1 MAGER
6 ILIVDDHKEAARLIR
21 RNLETLEQDF
31 IIDDVFSAEEALLEL
46 SRGKTDL
53 LVADVLL
60 PGISGLEL
68 LERLKAKNP
77 DAKVILVSGVTD
89 PKIRRE
95 VAQAGANAFF
105 FKPID
110 MPEFLDAVERAL
122 GLVETSLTPELQLH
136 AEDYLEEGEENRTQ
150 IGMTELITDLRI
162 SMNAT
167 AVMLVGEQGK
177 VLVRAGDLPDPELE
191 TSLMP
196 MLMRAFSSGVSISHF
211 LGQNTPDHFYSFR
224 GENYDLFLAPVG
236 EAYCLMALTHPIMLQ
251 EVGSIA
257 NLMHNTAK
265 TVLLSMARL
274 GISTQPSYHSPY
286 QTGAL
291 SGEDGRK
298 PGAAT
303 ADAPAEE
310 DGDPGETLPGDQTLE
325 DLLSAVDVQET
336 EDVDAFWETLSN
348 EEIKPDLSSSD
359 SLSYD
364 QAAKLGLAPSED

>member
-1 MAGER
+1 MAGKR

-21 RNLETLEQDF
+21 RNLETLDQDF
-31 IIDDVFSAEEALLEL
+31 IIEDVFSAEEALLEL
-46 SRGKTDL
+46 SRGETDL
-53 LVADVLL
+53 LIADILL

-68 LERLKAKNP
+68 LERFRAKNP
-77 DAKVILVSGVTD
+77 ETKVILVSGVTD

-95 VAQAGANAFF
+95 VAQAGAHAFF

-122 GLVETSLTPELQLH
+122 GLVQTSLTPELLLY
-136 AEDYLEEGEENRTQ
+136 ADDYLESEGETRSQ
-150 IGMTELITDLRI
+150 VGMTDLIADLRN
-162 SMNAT
+162 SMNAI
-167 AVMLVGEQGK
+167 AAMLVGEEGK
-177 VLVRAGDLPDPELE
+177 ILVRAGDLPDPELE

-196 MLMRAFSSGVSISHF
+196 VLMRAFSSGVSISHF

-236 EAYCLMALTHPIMLQ
+236 EAYCLMVLTHPILLQ
-251 EVGSIA
+251 EVGEFA

-274 GISTQPSYHSPY
+274 GISTQPSY
-286 QTGAL
+286 QTSSLAEKEPRTTGSLA
-291 SGEDGRK
+291 R
-298 PGAAT
+298 T
-303 ADAPAEE
+303 AAEE
-310 DGDPGETLPGDQTLE
+310 PDTVPAGELPSDRSLE
-325 DLLSAVDVQET
+325 ELLSSLEGQEIQ
-336 EDVDAFWETLSN
+336 DVDEFWETLSN
-348 EEIKPDLSSSD
+348 EEIRPDMSNSD